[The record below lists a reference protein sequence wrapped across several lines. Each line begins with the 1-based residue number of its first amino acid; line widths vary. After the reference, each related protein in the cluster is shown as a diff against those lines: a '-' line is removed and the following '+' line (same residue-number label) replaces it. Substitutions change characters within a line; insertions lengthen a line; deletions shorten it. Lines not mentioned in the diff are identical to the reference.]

1 MHLRMLAQLEV
12 KHRGW
17 MQLAFFTTSLLS
29 YSDHGFPPS
38 AASHYSMLAQS
49 PALTTVVLRA
59 LTSTSKAVICKSA
72 TLAFQECQ
80 EAMGGVGY
88 IGMLSLVPH

>member
-1 MHLRMLAQLEV
+1 MHLNTLAQLEV

-17 MQLAFFTTSLLS
+17 MQLAFFTTSLLG
-29 YSDHGFPPS
+29 YGDYGYPS
-38 AASHYSMLAQS
+38 SSPGHYALLSKS
-49 PALTTVVLRA
+49 PQTVTIVLRA
-59 LTSTSKAVICKSA
+59 LTTTSKAVICMLS

-88 IGMLSLVPH
+88 MGEFS